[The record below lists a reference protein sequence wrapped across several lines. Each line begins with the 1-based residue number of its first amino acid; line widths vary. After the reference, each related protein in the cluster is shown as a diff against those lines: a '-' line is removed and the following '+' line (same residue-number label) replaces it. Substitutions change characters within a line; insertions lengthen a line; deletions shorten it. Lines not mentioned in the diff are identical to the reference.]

1 MNCLILDP
9 ISPPLCFG
17 PRCSFHCL
25 DQSLP
30 TSHFAGLLGHSDQ
43 ARSRCS
49 SRRVGS
55 LQSTPAPIRPIAC
68 AARAPKTVS
77 KSGPGS
83 TSLIPHS
90 NVRYLYIPGN
100 RHRAGRTRPFFTIES
115 GPSQISSSGIL
126 TRPLGTRSN
135 SAGEYPI
142 HLFNLSLTIYS
153 LQVFIDGISQLENP
167 HGRVKPEQ
175 YQSYNIPKPLTSTR
189 RLKRP

>member
-1 MNCLILDP
+1 MFQQASRFTPEHPRAHPTHRLRCSRSKI
-9 ISPPLCFG
+9 CKQVG
-17 PRCSFHCL
+17 PRLNLFDTAL
-25 DQSLP
+25 
-30 TSHFAGLLGHSDQ
+30 
-43 ARSRCS
+43 
-49 SRRVGS
+49 
-55 LQSTPAPIRPIAC
+55 
-68 AARAPKTVS
+68 
-77 KSGPGS
+77 
-83 TSLIPHS
+83 
-90 NVRYLYIPGN
+90 NVRYIYKPGN
-100 RHRAGRTRPFFTIES
+100 RHRAGHNPPFFTIES
-115 GPSQISSSGIL
+115 DPSQISSSGIL